1 MKKKLSTDRSFGIL
15 LSAILLLI
23 GLYLYGF
30 QFSNL
35 ILVSLITLFLSLVI
49 PNIYK
54 IPNKLWIKFGLILGK
69 IINPIICFL
78 LYFLV
83 VGLTRVI
90 LDVFRVKL
98 IYKTKQLKIKSYW
111 IRKKENYYQNFNTQF

>member
-15 LSAILLLI
+15 LSTILLLI

-30 QFSNL
+30 QLSNL

-49 PNIYK
+49 PRIYK
-54 IPNKLWIKFGLILGK
+54 IPNKLWIKFGLILSK
-69 IINPIICFL
+69 ILNPIICFL

-83 VGLTRVI
+83 VGLTRII

-98 IYKTKQLKIKSYW
+98 IYKTKQFKIKSYW
-111 IRKKENYYQNFNTQF
+111 IRKKKKLLSKF